1 MVHIMSQKKNI
12 HIYFVM
18 QRLTFSNH
26 AIITEVKAN
35 CYDCA
40 CNHTMPTASWS
51 KGFHST
57 LSGKCARTL
66 DLKVLR
72 KGLCSKF
79 SPESETKTEK

>member
-1 MVHIMSQKKNI
+1 
-12 HIYFVM
+12 
-18 QRLTFSNH
+18 
-26 AIITEVKAN
+26 
-35 CYDCA
+35 
-40 CNHTMPTASWS
+40 MPTASWS

-79 SPESETKTEK
+79 SPESETKKEKSKKENKTVSKFPGVDGEAEEQSDQKQV